1 MIKTVNW
8 NGNELHCIEWL
19 IDGEVEWCFIAK
31 EVHRVL
37 GYSKNDYKTRGTS
50 KTIGRDL
57 ARHCDSDEY
66 LNIKSKELKEKLNV
80 TETEVFEIG
89 RKGETLLLETG
100 VYGLI
105 LGSELPE
112 AKEFK
117 KFIKQLLKQLREK
130 SGLEQFEA
138 FRMMDKQVQLNVQ
151 KVVAEIGDLDNG
163 GKNCIVMNN
172 NVNKLISCELFGFNK
187 ALSKAEM
194 EKYEPAMMIDRQE
207 VLNKYMD
214 YIIASDGSH
223 KKAYELCS
231 KWIKFKYGHLLVS

>member
-19 IDGEVEWCFIAK
+19 IDGEIEWCFIAK

-37 GYSKNDYKTRGTS
+37 GYDKLKYEKEGYSKNIS
-50 KTIGRDL
+50 RDL
-57 ARHCDSDEY
+57 KQHCDEEEY
-66 LNIKSKELKEKLNV
+66 FKVKYKELSSS
-80 TETEVFEIG
+80 EIEDL
-89 RKGETLLLETG
+89 KISKQGETFIKEIG

-117 KFIKQLLKQLREK
+117 RFVKQLLKQLREK

-194 EKYEPAMMIDRQE
+194 EKYEPTMMIDRQE

>member
-8 NGNELHCIEWL
+8 NGNELHCIEWMV
-19 IDGEVEWCFIAK
+19 DGEVEWCFLGK
-31 EVHRVL
+31 EVVATL
-37 GYSKNDYKTRGTS
+37 GYELSKNSYTKYTKRF
-50 KTIGRDL
+50 
-57 ARHCDSDEY
+57 CDEDEV
-66 LNIKSKELKEKLNV
+66 IKVKSKELNDKMNNSKMDL
-80 TETEVFEIG
+80 FEIN
-89 RKGETLLLETG
+89 RKGEELLTELG
-100 VYGLI
+100 VYSLI
-105 LGSELPE
+105 LDSPLPE

-117 KFIKQLLKQLREK
+117 KFVKQLLKQLREK

-187 ALSKAEM
+187 PLNKAEM
-194 EKYEPAMMIDRQE
+194 EAYEPAMMIDRQE

>member
-8 NGNELHCIEWL
+8 NGNEIHCIEWL
-19 IDGEVEWCFIAK
+19 IDGEVEWCFLGK
-31 EVHRVL
+31 EVVSVL
-37 GYSKNDYKTRGTS
+37 GYELSKNSYTKYTKRF
-50 KTIGRDL
+50 
-57 ARHCDSDEY
+57 CDEDEV
-66 LNIKSKELKEKLNV
+66 IKVKSKELNGKMNNSKMDL
-80 TETEVFEIG
+80 FEIN
-89 RKGETLLLETG
+89 RKGEELLTELG
-100 VYGLI
+100 VYSLI
-105 LGSELPE
+105 LDSPLPE

-117 KFIKQLLKQLREK
+117 KFVKQLLKQLREK
-130 SGLEQFEA
+130 SGLEQFEV

-194 EKYEPAMMIDRQE
+194 EKYEPTMMIDRQE

-223 KKAYELCS
+223 KKAYELCN
-231 KWIKFKYGHLLVS
+231 KWIKFKYGHLLVG

>member
-19 IDGEVEWCFIAK
+19 IDGEIEWCFIAK

-37 GYSKNDYKTRGTS
+37 GYDKLKYEKEGYSKNIS
-50 KTIGRDL
+50 RDL
-57 ARHCDSDEY
+57 KQHCDEEEY
-66 LNIKSKELKEKLNV
+66 FKVKYKELSSS
-80 TETEVFEIG
+80 EIEDL
-89 RKGETLLLETG
+89 KISKQGETFIKEIG

-117 KFIKQLLKQLREK
+117 RFVKQLLKQLRER
-130 SGLEQFEA
+130 SGLEQFEV

-151 KVVAEIGDLDNG
+151 KVVAKIGDLDNG

-214 YIIASDGSH
+214 YIIVSDGSH

>member
-19 IDGEVEWCFIAK
+19 IDGEVEWCFLGSQVVKLLQYKDNYSTVIMGNTKTKAK
-31 EVHRVL
+31 IRDKYKIKV
-37 GYSKNDYKTRGTS
+37 SKKEIEMN
-50 KTIGRDL
+50 IGESPSL
-57 ARHCDSDEY
+57 
-66 LNIKSKELKEKLNV
+66 ELS
-80 TETEVFEIG
+80 
-89 RKGETLLLETG
+89 RKGDILITELG
-100 VYGLI
+100 VYELI
-105 LGSELPE
+105 MKSDMPLAEDFQDFVFS
-112 AKEFK
+112 
-117 KFIKQLLKQLREK
+117 LLKQLREK
-130 SGLEQFEA
+130 SGLKQFEA

-231 KWIKFKYGHLLVS
+231 KWIMFKYRHLLVS